1 MGLPGRWRNGGR
13 GGSRESGKVLTK
25 PLQQARSSG
34 CSSEGGRGQA
44 GEHWVPG
51 RSFLPQ
57 SLESR
62 GGWELAQGLGEGQG
76 LSQTLKGQ
84 WRGGEG
90 RHATLPMPMP
100 GPTSPIEDYTGLSHQ
115 AQAEPQLLCSAS
127 NGHSRLIRVEA
138 SCDPVAGT
146 GLELGVCVLRG

>member
-13 GGSRESGKVLTK
+13 EGSRESGKILTK

-34 CSSEGGRGQA
+34 CSSERGRGQA

-100 GPTSPIEDYTGLSHQ
+100 GADITNRGLYWPLPPSPRPNPSSSAQPPTATPDSSGSRHPVI
-115 AQAEPQLLCSAS
+115 QLPAL
-127 NGHSRLIRVEA
+127 V
-138 SCDPVAGT
+138 
-146 GLELGVCVLRG
+146 